1 MLFQES
7 LMEKHFL
14 VKKNIAAIL
23 LILIGIGLI
32 VFGVCSGQATSV
44 LNKAR
49 RICMECIGIG

>member
-1 MLFQES
+1 
-7 LMEKHFL
+7 MEKHCL

>member
-1 MLFQES
+1 
-7 LMEKHFL
+7 MEKHSFF
-14 VKKNIAAIL
+14 KKNIVTIL
-23 LILIGIGLI
+23 LILTGIGLI